1 MSVDSYLNALA
12 KRLVLSDQEKESI
25 ELSIKTLK
33 TRLISHFGN
42 SILQQMQIGSSTRG
56 TILPREVDS
65 ESDIDYMIVFD
76 TSDRKLKPQTYLNQL
91 KRFAQQ
97 YYSSSEIYQSSP
109 TIVLSLNHISFELI
123 PATNRVF
130 FSGYKI
136 PSPKSSWT
144 DWTSTNPSKF
154 CKELCEKDE
163 RNNGLILP
171 LVRLVKYWNAQVDYP
186 FYSYE
191 LEKHIVEMNFI
202 FCSTLQDYFYKFWS
216 RLDLN
221 SYEEDSHLEIV
232 DEAKECI
239 SNARKLARMGMHTY
253 AIMEI
258 QKIVGEL

>member
-1 MSVDSYLNALA
+1 MSVDSYLNTLA
-12 KRLVLSDQEKESI
+12 NRLVLSEQEKASI

-42 SILQQMQIGSSTRG
+42 SILQQMQIGSSSRG
-56 TILPREVDS
+56 TILPREVYS
-65 ESDIDYMIVFD
+65 KSDIDYMIVFN
-76 TSDRKLKPQTYLNQL
+76 TTNRKLKPQTYLNQL
-91 KRFAQQ
+91 KGFAQKC
-97 YYSSSEIYQSSP
+97 YSSSEIYQSSP

-123 PATNRVF
+123 PAINRVF

-154 CKELCEKDE
+154 CKELREKDE
-163 RNNGLILP
+163 RNSGLILP

-202 FCSTLQDYFYKFWS
+202 FCSTLQDYFYRFWS

-221 SYEEDSHLEIV
+221 SYEYDSHLEIV
-232 DEAKECI
+232 DQAKECI
-239 SNARKLARMGMHTY
+239 SNAKKLERLGMHSY